1 MITGRRYCSPGR
13 ASGYAQAAAKQRGM
27 VLLIAMIM
35 VLLMTIVGLAA
46 IRGSGLQE
54 MMAGNMRD
62 MQLRFQAAEG
72 GAATGE
78 MTVRFDLADE
88 DLQVFNGSKPG
99 FRPDMNITP
108 AKPVFQWGASDWGAN
123 AKDAASAAWNLP
135 STPRYVVEEIII
147 PVGLE
152 SASTGSA
159 LDHTS
164 LDVQPEGKVYRI
176 SSRYSDDVSG
186 RVFIQTLYKR

>member
-1 MITGRRYCSPGR
+1 MTMVYRNYSDAMPSYNS
-13 ASGYAQAAAKQRGM
+13 ASANQRGM

-35 VLLMTIVGLAA
+35 MLLMTIVGLAA

-62 MQLRFQAAEG
+62 MQVRFQAAEG
-72 GAATGE
+72 GAAAGE
-78 MTVRFDLADE
+78 MTIRFGLPDDK
-88 DLQVFNGSKPG
+88 LQKFDNTVKG
-99 FRPDMNITP
+99 FRRDLNIAP
-108 AKPVFQWGASDWGAN
+108 ATPVFKWGDAEWTAN
-123 AKDAASAAWNLP
+123 ALAAPGSSWNLP
-135 STPRYVVEEIII
+135 STPQFAVEEIII

-159 LDHTS
+159 LDHAS
-164 LDVQPEGKVYRI
+164 LDIQPEGKVYRV
-176 SSRYSDDVSG
+176 SSRYSDESSSG